1 MAMSEAEDVQYRESK
16 FADLSLDKEYGEM
29 NRAEL
34 RGSIVREVGKNR
46 YWHTPLTKDTLNSIF
61 AYLTGRWYIPKKA
74 LRRPDHNDFASRQE
88 VLEAVVWEVPISV
101 MAEHTDD
108 DEDVDE
114 DEDGLDKWSH
124 PELRSPDQLRRD
136 ELQELREE
144 MSDRTDQRH
153 PDTRNDDEQ

>member
-1 MAMSEAEDVQYRESK
+1 MSEAEDAAVEYRESK
-16 FADLSLDKEYGEM
+16 FADLSLDKDYDEM

-46 YWHTPLTKDTLNSIF
+46 EWHTPLTKDTLNSII

-74 LRRPDHNDFASRQE
+74 LNRPDHNDFATRQE

-101 MAEHTDD
+101 MAETDD
-108 DEDVDE
+108 DGELE

-153 PDTRNDDEQ
+153 PDTRADGQQ